1 MLLGTLAAGLL
12 GNIITGEGILRAGNR
27 NKEGRGILRA
37 GYGYKKTF
45 NSLSS
50 LTNIEM
56 QKHYQNEP
64 IFNGVYYRDN
74 LPKEIKD
81 RAYVINLEEYAPDV
95 GTHWIALYVFILTV
109 LELNISQIKLKNS
122 LEIKT

>member
-1 MLLGTLAAGLL
+1 ML
-12 GNIITGEGILRAGNR
+12 GNIITGKGILRAGNR

-45 NSLSS
+45 NSRSS

-64 IFNGVYYRDN
+64 IFNGVY
-74 LPKEIKD
+74 
-81 RAYVINLEEYAPDV
+81 
-95 GTHWIALYVFILTV
+95 
-109 LELNISQIKLKNS
+109 
-122 LEIKT
+122 